1 MKSSSIQSNW
11 YHILN
16 FAVLVALIA
25 GPILSGH
32 ISLWWTVFVL
42 VGQLRHNLIS
52 TNGGMERH
60 PLSNNMSG
68 MALMTYNV
76 IAHTLFWPVSFLA
89 MLLRKF
95 KAKLD
100 ARADFAQ

>member
-1 MKSSSIQSNW
+1 MKSSTIQSKW

-16 FAVLVALIA
+16 FAVLTALIA
-25 GPILSGH
+25 GPILAGH
-32 ISLWWTVFVL
+32 ISFWWIMFIL

-52 TNGGMERH
+52 TNGGVDRN
-60 PLSNNMSG
+60 PLSNNVSG

-76 IAHTLFWPVSFLA
+76 IAHTLFWPVSLLA
-89 MLLRKF
+89 VLLRKF
-95 KAKLD
+95 KARLD